1 MDNMYEQKQMPHNNE
16 AEQSV
21 LGAIILDPQLINS
34 TQEVLLPE
42 SFYKVPTNTSSER

>member
-16 AEQSV
+16 VEQSV

-34 TQEVLLPE
+34 DSGSAP
-42 SFYKVPTNTSSER
+42 S

>member
-1 MDNMYEQKQMPHNNE
+1 MSKHNE
-16 AEQSV
+16 VEQSV

-42 SFYKVPTNTSSER
+42 SFIEVPTNTSSER